1 MQFAGVL
8 CHFQSNRWESNFFAE
23 HYHESE
29 KRIHDISSIIA
40 LAFLL
45 INAAK
50 AHSKSGNANALEQ
63 LVYYLW
69 QVIEKVADNENN
81 MASDVQY
88 SPELFIQSNDRL

>member
-1 MQFAGVL
+1 MQFAAVI
-8 CHFQSNRWESNFFAE
+8 CYFRSKHWESNLIAKKQ
-23 HYHESE
+23 ESE

-69 QVIEKVADNENN
+69 QVIEKVADKENN
-81 MASDVQY
+81 LASDEQY
-88 SPELFIQSNDRL
+88 SPKLFIQSNDRL

>member
-1 MQFAGVL
+1 MQFAAVI
-8 CHFQSNRWESNFFAE
+8 CYFRSKQWESNLIAKKQ
-23 HYHESE
+23 ESE
-29 KRIHDISSIIA
+29 KRIHDISNIIA

-69 QVIEKVADNENN
+69 QVIEKVADNEKNL
-81 MASDVQY
+81 A
-88 SPELFIQSNDRL
+88 